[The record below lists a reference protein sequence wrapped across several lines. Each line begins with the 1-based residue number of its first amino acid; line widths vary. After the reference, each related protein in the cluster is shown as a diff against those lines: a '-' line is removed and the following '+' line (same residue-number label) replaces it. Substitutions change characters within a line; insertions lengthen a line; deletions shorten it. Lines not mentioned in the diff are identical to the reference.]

1 MKVHSKDK
9 TKTYE
14 YDYKM
19 IFVREKIKDEL
30 KNYCKERGVTYTQ
43 AITNWLKKDN
53 VETKILK

>member
-43 AITNWLKKDN
+43 AITHWLKK
-53 VETKILK
+53 EK